1 MVPFCM
7 CFVSRQLLH
16 DDMQQVSRIKVLCHL
31 DTFIHGRHKMMNLI
45 KKIPEQWPMQTEG
58 AKIFNLEEVITQPTL
73 GVVAVSIRQIQVD
86 TSGI

>member
-1 MVPFCM
+1 MEGT
-7 CFVSRQLLH
+7 
-16 DDMQQVSRIKVLCHL
+16 I
-31 DTFIHGRHKMMNLI
+31 MMNLI

-73 GVVAVSIRQIQVD
+73 GVVAVSKRQIQAG